1 MLGNASSRLCA
12 ALATVALLGLSG
24 QSAAQGLA
32 CDENTGLAGPYAC
45 QKVDLL
51 AVVNTW
57 AIAETICNLPAA
69 PLDPDTGVVMTGSD
83 MWGWTDEASG
93 REFAIQGL
101 SDATA
106 FVEVTDPANP
116 IFVGCL
122 PAPALNILWR
132 DVKVYNN
139 HAYMVGDNSPELN
152 PVTLNANGEWEKT
165 AHDHGAELEDEHN
178 AGDAGEPTVVRGTPP
193 SGVHGVQIFD
203 LTRLLTADPNPTP
216 IVFADDGVYLGP
228 NPTTNPLDESHN
240 IVIDPDTGFAAAVA
254 SNLCGGEFFMMDL
267 SQDPKN
273 PVSLGC
279 FNSNLPGAV
288 HDAQCAI
295 YHGPDTEHQGKQ
307 ICLAFMEDQFS
318 IFDMSDP
325 VNVVTLASNLT
336 PPGLSYVHQGWFTD
350 DHAYVASNDETDE
363 LMNLSLPPGTRT
375 YIWDVRDLDNPLF
388 MNVFTGPVDAID
400 HNMYFKGRYLHQANY
415 TSGYRVL
422 DAFDISNGNL
432 ALEAYFDTN
441 PPDTDGPAFAGVWS
455 GYFHFESGAVALS
468 QINKGELFIL
478 MPHLDTDGDG
488 VEDHVDNCLNT
499 QNVNQVDTDG
509 DEIGDACDNCTARAN
524 PSQCDTNG
532 DGYGNHCDADL
543 NNNGIINSFDL
554 TIMRESF
561 GSTGANDA
569 DLNCNNVVN
578 SFDLSTMRGD
588 FGGAPGPSALA
599 P

>member
-1 MLGNASSRLCA
+1 MLGKQIYRQSA
-12 ALATVALLGLSG
+12 ALPALAVVAVLGLSG
-24 QSAAQGLA
+24 QAVAQGLT
-32 CDENTGLAGPYAC
+32 CDNTTGFAGPYPC
-45 QKVDLL
+45 KNVDLL
-51 AVVNTW
+51 GVVNTW
-57 AIAETICNLPAA
+57 AVAESVCNLPAA
-69 PLDPDTGVVMTGSD
+69 PIDPDTGVVMTGSD

-116 IFVGCL
+116 VFVGCL

-152 PVTLNANGEWEKT
+152 PVTLNSDGEWEKT
-165 AHDHGAELEDEHN
+165 AHDHGRELKDEHN
-178 AGDAGEPTVVRGTPP
+178 ADGGTVVKGAPP

-203 LTRLLTADPNPTP
+203 LTRLLTANPDPTP
-216 IVFADDGVYLGP
+216 VVFVDDGVYLGP

-240 IVIDPDTGFAAAVA
+240 IVIDPETGFAAAVA
-254 SNLCGGEFFMMDL
+254 SNLCSNEFFMMDL

-279 FNSNLPGAV
+279 FNSGLPGAV
-288 HDAQCAI
+288 HDAQCTI
-295 YHGPDTEHQGKQ
+295 YHGPDTQHQGKQ
-307 ICLAFMEDQFS
+307 VCLAFMEDQFS
-318 IFDMSDP
+318 IFDMTDP
-325 VNVVTLASNLT
+325 ANVVTIASNLT
-336 PPGLSYVHQGWFTD
+336 PPGLSYVHQGWFTE

-363 LMNLSLPPGTRT
+363 LLNTELPDGTRT
-375 YIWDVRDLDNPLF
+375 YMWDVRDLDNPQF
-388 MNVFTGPVDAID
+388 MSVYTAAVDAID

-422 DAFDISNGNL
+422 DAFDIANGNL

-441 PPDTDGPAFAGVWS
+441 PPDSDAPGFAGVWS
-455 GYFHFESGAVALS
+455 GYFHFKSGAVALS
-468 QINKGELFIL
+468 QINRGELFVL
-478 MPHLDTDGDG
+478 MPHLDSDGDG
-488 VEDHVDNCLNT
+488 IEDHVDNCLNT
-499 QNVNQVDTDG
+499 QNVDQADTDTDG
-509 DEIGDACDNCTARAN
+509 IGDSCDNCSARAN

-543 NNNGIINSFDL
+543 DDNGIVNSFDL
-554 TIMRESF
+554 TILRDNF
-561 GSTGANDA
+561 GSTGDNAA
-569 DLNCNNVVN
+569 DLDCNGVVN
-578 SFDLSTMRGD
+578 TFDLTTLRDD
-588 FGGAPGPSALA
+588 FGGNPGPSGLA